1 MGTAATINHSFD
13 LSFGGGSS
21 DQVFIGRQPIVD
33 AQQKIIGY
41 ELLFRSNSTDN
52 VAQIEDDFS
61 AGAQVLI
68 NTLSNLGTEWLMGDK
83 LAFLNVTE
91 AMLTSEFIE
100 LLPAKRIVL
109 EIIGEITPEPA
120 LIERLQALKELG
132 FQLAL
137 HSAQITSDNES
148 LIELASYVKV
158 DLLKAPLDRLGDIAA
173 KLKQFQLKIIAEKVE
188 TLAAFK
194 CCKECKFDFF
204 QGYYFAHPEILTAK
218 VINPAQA
225 MVLEI
230 LNKVRN
236 NADIAEIERGFKRD
250 VALSFKLLRYI
261 NSVGFGLS
269 CEIQSIRHALSIL
282 GYQQL
287 YRWLTLL
294 IVTSNEGATPPALM
308 KTAITRGRLTELLGQ
323 DMVDRGE
330 RDNLFIVGI
339 FSLLD
344 AMLEMPMDKVLEKLT
359 LPENIADALLN
370 RDGIYGPFLSLAVAC
385 ESADMALID
394 ELASS
399 LTIEP
404 AKVNEAHLK
413 ALAWVEE
420 LGV

>member
-1 MGTAATINHSFD
+1 MANASTASHSFD
-13 LSFGGGSS
+13 LSFASGGS

-33 AQQKIIGY
+33 AQQKIIAY
-41 ELLFRSNSTDN
+41 ELLFRSNAEDN
-52 VAQIEDDFS
+52 SAQFADDFN

-68 NTLSNLGTEWLMGDK
+68 NTLSNMGTEWLMGDK
-83 LAFLNVTE
+83 PAFLNVTQ
-91 AMLTSEFIE
+91 AMLTSEFME

-109 EIIGEITPEPA
+109 ELKGEFAASET
-120 LIERLQALKELG
+120 LIARVKELKELG
-132 FQLAL
+132 FSFALHTGQLDIAHEQLA
-137 HSAQITSDNES
+137 
-148 LIELASYVKV
+148 ELSTYAKV
-158 DLLKAPLDRLGDIAA
+158 DLLSVPQERLAGLVATVKKFGLKAV
-173 KLKQFQLKIIAEKVE
+173 AEKVE

-194 CCKECKFDFF
+194 RCKELKFDYY

-225 MVLEI
+225 LVLDI

-236 NADIAEIERGFKRD
+236 NVDIAEIEKGFKRD

-294 IVTSNEGATPPALM
+294 IVTTNENATPPALM
-308 KTAITRGRLTELLGQ
+308 KTAITRGRLTELLGYTL
-323 DMVDRGE
+323 VDRSE

-344 AMLEMPMDKVLEKLT
+344 AMLEMPMEKVLEKLT
-359 LPENIADALLN
+359 LPSNISDALLHRN
-370 RDGIYGPFLSLAVAC
+370 GIYGPFLSLAEAC
-385 ESADMALID
+385 ESADIAQIV
-394 ELASS
+394 ELATA
-399 LTIEP
+399 LTLEP
-404 AKVNEAHLK
+404 ATVNEAHLK

-420 LGV
+420 LGI